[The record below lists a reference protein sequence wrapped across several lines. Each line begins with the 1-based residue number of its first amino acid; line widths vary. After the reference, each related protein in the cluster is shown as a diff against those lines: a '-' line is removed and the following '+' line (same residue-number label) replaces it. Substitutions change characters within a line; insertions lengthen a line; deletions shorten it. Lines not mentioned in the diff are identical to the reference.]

1 MKKIL
6 VTGGTG
12 YIGSHTVVEL
22 INNNYDVVIVDDY
35 SNSNAE
41 VLNRIEMITGKR
53 PKFYN
58 MNISNR
64 VILEEVFKQYEF
76 DAVIHFAGYKAVG
89 ESVEKPLRYYQ
100 NNLVGTLVL
109 CELMEIYGV
118 YRLIFS
124 SSATVYG
131 GENNSPINENAELC
145 PTNPYGQTK
154 LMIESII
161 NDICLSNKNWSAL
174 SLRYFNPIGAH
185 TSGLIG
191 EAPNGIPNNLMPYIS
206 QVAMGIHPEVL
217 VYGDDYKTKDG
228 TGVRDYI
235 HVMDLA
241 DGHIK
246 ALEYVLVNKGVD
258 VINIGTGKG
267 YSVLDLIKS
276 FSKSNGINIPYKIV
290 GRRSGD
296 VDICY
301 ADVSKSKD
309 VLNWVTKRTLDNMC
323 CDTWKWQCMNPNGY
337 EGD

>member
-22 INNNYDVVIVDDY
+22 IQNNYDIVIVDDY
-35 SNSNAE
+35 SNSKAE
-41 VLNRIEMITGKR
+41 VLNRIEMITGKC

-58 MNISNR
+58 INIANR
-64 VILEEVFKQYEF
+64 VILEEVFKQHNF
-76 DAVIHFAGYKAVG
+76 DAVIHFAGYKSVG
-89 ESVEKPLRYYQ
+89 ESVEKPLNYYH

-109 CELMEIYGV
+109 CELMEAYGV
-118 YRLIFS
+118 HQLIFS

-131 GENNSPINENAELC
+131 GENKSPINENAELC

-161 NDICLSNKNWSAL
+161 KDLCLSSTIWSAI

-191 EAPNGIPNNLMPYIS
+191 ENPNGIPNNLMPYIS

-241 DGHIK
+241 TGHVK
-246 ALEYVLVNKGVD
+246 GLDYVLNNNGFQ
-258 VINIGTGKG
+258 VINLGTGIG
-267 YSVLDLIKS
+267 YSVLELIDR
-276 FSKSNGINIPYKIV
+276 FSKVNDLVIPYRIV
-290 GRRSGD
+290 ERRSGD
-296 VDICY
+296 VDSCY
-301 ADVSKSKD
+301 ADVTKSKE
-309 VLNWVTKRTLDNMC
+309 VLKWTSQKRIDDMC
-323 CDTWKWQCMNPNGY
+323 RDAWEWQYKNPNGY
-337 EGD
+337 EN